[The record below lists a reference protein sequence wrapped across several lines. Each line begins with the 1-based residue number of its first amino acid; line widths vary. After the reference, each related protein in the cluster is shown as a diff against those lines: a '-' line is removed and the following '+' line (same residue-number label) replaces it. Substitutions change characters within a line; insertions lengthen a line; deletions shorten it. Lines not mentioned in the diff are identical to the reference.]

1 MWTQLPSVNPMPL
14 STKEAYIQALRNADW
29 WHEYSDDHRVW
40 QRGRAE
46 LLALRDA
53 QERFDPSYQI
63 WNTFAPEPLRITKR
77 SA

>member
-1 MWTQLPSVNPMPL
+1 MPL
-14 STKEAYIQALRNADW
+14 STVDQYTQALRTADW
-29 WHEYSDDHRVW
+29 WHEFSDDQRVW

-53 QERFDPSYQI
+53 QQRLDPGHKI